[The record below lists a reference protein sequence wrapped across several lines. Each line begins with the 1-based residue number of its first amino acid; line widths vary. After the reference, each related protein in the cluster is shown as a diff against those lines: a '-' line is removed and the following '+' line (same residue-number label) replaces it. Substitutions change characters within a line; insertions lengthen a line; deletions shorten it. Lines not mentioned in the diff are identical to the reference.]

1 MTREHHSKMPLLIC
15 ACHPHDSTWYTI
27 CACHLHLVWYI
38 PPCACHPHSQHIG
51 RYTSRF
57 ECVIQTEPT
66 TSNQTLK
73 MHKTA
78 NHNSTQ
84 HKINKR
90 TYSDINLHVLHEDEI
105 QHHGY
110 SERRS
115 VLRRGVPGVTSLCDS
130 HKTLLAYDQ
139 EEASERMSEDM
150 SERMS
155 EDLLAIIKICQ
166 KEY

>member
-15 ACHPHDSTWYTI
+15 ECHPHDSTWYTI

-84 HKINKR
+84 YKINKR

-139 EEASERMSEDM
+139 EEASRQWKSVEIQNCCTHCKVQEDAQ
-150 SERMS
+150 R
-155 EDLLAIIKICQ
+155 
-166 KEY
+166 

>member
-1 MTREHHSKMPLLIC
+1 
-15 ACHPHDSTWYTI
+15 
-27 CACHLHLVWYI
+27 
-38 PPCACHPHSQHIG
+38 
-51 RYTSRF
+51 
-57 ECVIQTEPT
+57 
-66 TSNQTLK
+66 

-84 HKINKR
+84 YKINKR

-110 SERRS
+110 NERRS

-139 EEASERMSEDM
+139 EEA
-150 SERMS
+150 
-155 EDLLAIIKICQ
+155 LLLFLAIRRTPKASFLVWALCKVRHFDSARPNLGERVYGGKDIP
-166 KEY
+166 